1 MSTLKGIG
9 GEKRLRKHEAML
21 DEDALHRIVERHYE
35 DVLAYCR
42 RHAPVRNAAED
53 LAQETFLRFVR
64 SADAYDERGKPLA
77 LLLTIA
83 RNLCADAARSCA
95 RMPQFVEMDEGL
107 TPRACD
113 TYPVE
118 LDSVLSS
125 LAPDEREAI
134 ELRFDQGLG
143 VAEAARVMG
152 VSRFAMNRLL
162 KRALAQVRGALAL
175 ESDGRCA

>member
-1 MSTLKGIG
+1 MRNRTG
-9 GEKRLRKHEAML
+9 RL
-21 DEDALHRIVERHYE
+21 DAAAAQRIVERHYD

-42 RHAPVRNAAED
+42 RHAPAREAAED
-53 LAQETFLRFVR
+53 LAQETFLRFV
-64 SADAYDERGKPLA
+64 SNAAAYDERGKPIA

-83 RNLCADAARSCA
+83 RNVCIDAARA
-95 RMPQFVEMDEGL
+95 RGRRPQLVQMDE
-107 TPRACD
+107 ACEPETLD
-113 TYPVE
+113 EYPVE
-118 LDSVLSS
+118 LESVLAS

-152 VSRFAMNRLL
+152 MSRFAMNRLL

-175 ESDGRCA
+175 ESDGRLS